1 MVILHSHGCLSR
13 WLAIGLLTI
22 PIGVLGQAPTS
33 LSPLPEDLIPG
44 LRPIL
49 VSALAQSPQMISHDI
64 DIARAEGERISDRA
78 GMLPSLGTNVQYG
91 NNTTTSSYS
100 TGTNSSSSEGF
111 LYNAYAN
118 QPIYHWGALK
128 AQADIGKI
136 GVRIAE
142 RNYAEAYR
150 QLIVSVRAQFMTLI
164 ARKIGLRN
172 ATYGLQQTE
181 EALAAAKEKI
191 KAKTLP
197 PGGDIGLQMAVD
209 DARLNRDKMVEDLEY
224 SARVFALSIG
234 QANFGIE
241 NIPYEIPRPA
251 YAPEITTE
259 LVQQF
264 VREKGA
270 KTYAIANLHDQ
281 LKQADLSYRIAK
293 VGLLPMIGFSAFYSQ
308 QATASVG
315 PGYLQQYITQTRN
328 FNIQANWSIFD
339 GLATRGRK
347 LSALSSR
354 RTSERALRTTVDQ
367 TIAQVNDLEKQL
379 EFSWRGLNLAQQR
392 RDMAE
397 GGLNGTIDYVKRG
410 LVSANDINAARMGLY
425 QAELAL
431 AAARGDF
438 LNQWSTF
445 VSTLCVDPMLDVIPK
460 RYLPDGN

>member
-224 SARVFALSIG
+224 SARVSDRPISASRTSPTKSHGL
-234 QANFGIE
+234 
-241 NIPYEIPRPA
+241 PTPPR
-251 YAPEITTE
+251 
-259 LVQQF
+259 
-264 VREKGA
+264 
-270 KTYAIANLHDQ
+270 
-281 LKQADLSYRIAK
+281 
-293 VGLLPMIGFSAFYSQ
+293 LPPNSFSS
-308 QATASVG
+308 SCG
-315 PGYLQQYITQTRN
+315 K
-328 FNIQANWSIFD
+328 
-339 GLATRGRK
+339 RGRRPTR
-347 LSALSSR
+347 SPTCMISSNR
-354 RTSERALRTTVDQ
+354 RT
-367 TIAQVNDLEKQL
+367 
-379 EFSWRGLNLAQQR
+379 
-392 RDMAE
+392 
-397 GGLNGTIDYVKRG
+397 
-410 LVSANDINAARMGLY
+410 
-425 QAELAL
+425 
-431 AAARGDF
+431 
-438 LNQWSTF
+438 
-445 VSTLCVDPMLDVIPK
+445 
-460 RYLPDGN
+460 